1 MAEEKTKPQQAKK
14 SAGVHSG
21 HRLRVKE
28 RFFKEGLDHF
38 EPHQVLE
45 MLLFFGVPM
54 KDTNEL
60 AHRLLDAFGSLYKV
74 LEASYEDLK
83 QVKGVTD
90 HVACLLCFSGKLAK
104 RYWLDRCDMG
114 EVLENSKM
122 IGEYVKYRFV
132 GEHNE
137 AVYLLSMDNR
147 RKLLNC
153 TKIASGSVN
162 SADINIRNVLRQ
174 ALKDNATQVA
184 IAHNHPNGHAY
195 PSSADIRTTEMFAQA
210 LAVADIH
217 LVDHIIVAEDDF
229 VSMAQTKSLAPIFE
243 MRYSFADD
251 QSKK

>member
-1 MAEEKTKPQQAKK
+1 MFVAEAKQKKPAN
-14 SAGVHSG
+14 VHSG

-45 MLLFFGVPM
+45 MLLFFGIPM

-60 AHRLLDAFGSLYKV
+60 AHTLLDTFGSLYKV
-74 LEASYEDLK
+74 FEASFEDLK

-90 HVACLLCFSGKLAK
+90 HVACLICFCGQLAK
-104 RYWLDRCDMG
+104 RYWVDRCGVG
-114 EVLENSKM
+114 EILDTSQK

-132 GEHNE
+132 GEQNE
-137 AVYLLSMDNR
+137 AVYLVSMDNR

-162 SADINIRNVLRQ
+162 SADINIRNAIRQ
-174 ALKDNATQVA
+174 ALKDNATVVA
-184 IAHNHPNGHAY
+184 LAHNHPNGHAC
-195 PSSADIRTTEMFAQA
+195 PSSADVRTTEMFSRA

-217 LVDHIIVAEDDF
+217 LVDHIVVAEDDF
-229 VSMAQTKSLAPIFE
+229 VSMAQSKNWKPLFDPRYAFSDDLAE
-243 MRYSFADD
+243 KRN
-251 QSKK
+251 